1 MRAEFALHKLRRVA
15 FEVANFFWSSWQGG
29 VMREHDRLAEVV
41 VRPGRLRSRHTV
53 LLSDAI
59 LSIGTVE
66 PIQFVDLTDRI
77 NQFLASQRIE
87 HGEATVFSRH
97 TTAAIKINEAEEL
110 LLEDFRNLLSRLCPQ
125 HDGYNHNDMSRRKPP
140 IAPDERPNGHSHCM
154 HLLLSTS
161 ETIPVIDARLA
172 LGTWQRVFL
181 VELDGPRRREVF
193 LRCASFAPF
202 KSVAPI
208 RPRQI
213 ALNDRASNATP
224 AGGR

>member
-1 MRAEFALHKLRRVA
+1 
-15 FEVANFFWSSWQGG
+15 
-29 VMREHDRLAEVV
+29 MREHDRLAEVV
-41 VRPGRLRSRHTV
+41 VRPGLSRARHSV

-59 LSIGTVE
+59 LSIATVE

-77 NQFLASQRIE
+77 NRLLADERVE
-87 HGEATVFSRH
+87 HGQVTVFSRH

-110 LLEDFRNLLSRLCPQ
+110 LLEDFKNLLSRLCPQ
-125 HDGYNHNDMSRRKPP
+125 HHGYNHNDMSRRKPP

-172 LGTWQRVFL
+172 LGAWQRVFM

-202 KSVAPI
+202 KSMAPI
-208 RPRQI
+208 RPRP
-213 ALNDRASNATP
+213 AVVNGRASIGTP